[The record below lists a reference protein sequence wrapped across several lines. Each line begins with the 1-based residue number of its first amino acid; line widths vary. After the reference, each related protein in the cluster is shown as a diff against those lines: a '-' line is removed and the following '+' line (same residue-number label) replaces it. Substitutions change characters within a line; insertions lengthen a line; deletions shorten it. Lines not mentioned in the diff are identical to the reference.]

1 MRTLG
6 MTLPMK
12 DRKVLLKEM
21 KAKLGGGGTVV
32 DGVLELQGSH
42 ADKILDILKSKGY
55 SQAKVVGGK

>member
-1 MRTLG
+1 MAI
-6 MTLPMK
+6 PMK

>member
-1 MRTLG
+1 

-42 ADKILDILKSKGY
+42 ADRVLEMLKKKGY
-55 SQAKVVGGK
+55 SSAKIVGK

>member
-1 MRTLG
+1 

-42 ADKILDILKSKGY
+42 TDRVLEMLKKKGY
-55 SQAKVVGGK
+55 SAKIVGK

>member
-1 MRTLG
+1 

-21 KAKLGGGGTVV
+21 KGKLGGGGTVV

-42 ADKILDILKSKGY
+42 SQKVLEVLKSKGY
-55 SQAKVVGGK
+55 SSAKIVGKGK